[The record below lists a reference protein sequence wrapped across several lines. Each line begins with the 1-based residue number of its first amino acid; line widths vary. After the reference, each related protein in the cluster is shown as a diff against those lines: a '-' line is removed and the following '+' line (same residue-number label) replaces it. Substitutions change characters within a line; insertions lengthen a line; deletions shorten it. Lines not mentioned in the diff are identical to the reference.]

1 MESGSRRPLLS
12 APRGFRDIL
21 PTEARELRV
30 IEQALTETFAAS
42 GYMPLEPPMIEYSA
56 AQPTQERLIQF
67 LDTDRS
73 LVALRPDLTTAVA
86 RLVAQRYREASG
98 ALRLS
103 YFAPVFREA
112 PAMTAGA
119 RELVQAGVELI
130 GPSGK
135 LADAE
140 VVALLAES
148 LERCGLRLDAAALHV
163 GHIGAVRRLFAG
175 LSDDASARVLGALRQ
190 GDVVGAL
197 RTAREAGAGADELER
212 ARRALG
218 VIGSDVE
225 GPSGDEVNEVREV
238 IHLARERWPGAVRLW
253 GLPNLGL
260 IPALPY
266 YTGIAFEALHP
277 EVGVVAS
284 GGRYDLL
291 IGAFGAP
298 RPATGFAVD
307 VLRLHR
313 ALFAEGWRPSRTR
326 ALVTLR
332 PNGDERATMRCA
344 ASLRA
349 AGLSVA
355 IGDVAESAG
364 VAVVVAAV
372 VDERRARL
380 ADGRIL
386 AADELARALGTLG
399 RCVSRLRRGC
409 CWTA

>member
-1 MESGSRRPLLS
+1 MASQADPSVLAP
-12 APRGFRDIL
+12 PRGFRDIL

-30 IEQALTETFAAS
+30 IERTLTETFAAY
-42 GYMPLEPPMIEYSA
+42 GYMPLEPPMVEYAA
-56 AQPTQERLIQF
+56 AQPAGERLLQF
-67 LDTDRS
+67 LDSDGS

-86 RLVAQRYREASG
+86 RLVAQRYRETSG
-98 ALRLS
+98 ALRLA

-140 VVALLAES
+140 VIALLAES

-163 GHIGAVRRLFAG
+163 GHIGAVRGLFAG
-175 LSDDASARVLGALRQ
+175 LTDDAPARVLGALRQ
-190 GDVVGAL
+190 GDLVGAL
-197 RTAREAGAGADELER
+197 RTAREAGARKDELER

-218 VIGSDVE
+218 VIGRDIE
-225 GPSGDEVNEVREV
+225 GLLGNEVNEVREV
-238 IHLARERWPGAVRLW
+238 IHLARERWPGAVPLW

-260 IPALPY
+260 VPALPY
-266 YTGIAFEALHP
+266 YTGIVFEALHP
-277 EVGVVAS
+277 DVGVVAS

-298 RPATGFAVD
+298 RPATGFAID

-313 ALFAEGWRPSRTR
+313 ALFAEGWRPASARP
-326 ALVTLR
+326 LVTLR

-364 VAVVVAAV
+364 VTVVVAAV

-380 ADGRIL
+380 DDGRVL
-386 AADELARALGTLG
+386 ATDELARALAT
-399 RCVSRLRRGC
+399 
-409 CWTA
+409 

>member
-1 MESGSRRPLLS
+1 MPSQADPSVLAP
-12 APRGFRDIL
+12 PRGFRDIL

-30 IEQALTETFAAS
+30 IERTLTETFAAY
-42 GYMPLEPPMIEYSA
+42 GYMPLEPPMVEYDA
-56 AQPTQERLIQF
+56 AQPAGERLIQF
-67 LDTDRS
+67 LDSDGS

-86 RLVAQRYREASG
+86 RLVAQRYRETSG

-130 GPSGK
+130 GASGK

-140 VVALLAES
+140 VIALLAES

-163 GHIGAVRRLFAG
+163 GHIGAVRGFFAG
-175 LSDDASARVLGALRQ
+175 LSDDAPARVLGALRQ
-190 GDVVGAL
+190 GDLVGAL
-197 RTAREAGAGADELER
+197 RTAREAGARTDELER

-218 VIGSDVE
+218 VIGRDVD
-225 GPSGDEVNEVREV
+225 GLSSNEVNEVREV

-260 IPALPY
+260 VPALPY
-266 YTGIAFEALHP
+266 YTGIVFEALHP

-313 ALFAEGWRPSRTR
+313 ALFAGGWRPSSTR

-355 IGDVAESAG
+355 IGDVAETAG
-364 VAVVVAAV
+364 IALVTAAV
-372 VDERRARL
+372 VDERRVKL
-380 ADGRIL
+380 GDGRTLDTATL
-386 AADELARALGTLG
+386 ARELAT
-399 RCVSRLRRGC
+399 
-409 CWTA
+409 